1 MARQTGILGIQGT
14 VGGLTFGANGN
25 ISQAQKPRAITAVRT
40 LENNSEFGNAATA
53 GKTARDSFRQVVAN
67 ISDKMMT
74 SRMTKKMR
82 EIISTDAVNDRGQ
95 RGVIDAEIELL
106 NGFEFNE
113 KAILS
118 TIAFMGFTP
127 TIVRLT
133 GAHAIAVDAF
143 NAARDVSAPTGTTH
157 LKLVG
162 SASSIDFEA
171 KDSDGVTVTSALIP
185 YANDVVAAQTLA
197 LPLPAASAHPIV
209 VVFGVEFY
217 QEVNGKQYLLG
228 NGAYT
233 TSKVVAVD
241 GGV

>member
-1 MARQTGILGIQGT
+1 MAKQTGILGIQGT
-14 VGGLTFGANGN
+14 VGGLTFSANGN
-25 ISQAQKPRAITAVRT
+25 ISQAQKSRAISAERT
-40 LENNSEFGNAATA
+40 LENNAEFGHAASA

-67 ISDKMMT
+67 ISDA
-74 SRMTKKMR
+74 RMTARMTAKMR

-106 NGFEFNE
+106 NGFEFNS

-127 TIVRLT
+127 NLMRALGT
-133 GAHAIAVDAF
+133 HSIAVDAF

-162 SASSIDFEA
+162 SASSVDFESKA
-171 KDSDGVTVTSALIP
+171 SDGVTVASAFIP
-185 YANDVVAAQTLA
+185 YTNEVVVAQNLA
-197 LPLPAASAHPIV
+197 LPLPAASTHPVV

-233 TSKVVAVD
+233 TAKVVAVD
-241 GGV
+241 GGI

>member
-1 MARQTGILGIQGT
+1 M
-14 VGGLTFGANGN
+14 
-25 ISQAQKPRAITAVRT
+25 RT
-40 LENNSEFGNAATA
+40 LENNSEFGNAASA
-53 GKTARDSFRQVVAN
+53 GKTARDSFRQGVAN

-74 SRMTKKMR
+74 SRMVKKMR
-82 EIISTDAVNDRGQ
+82 EIIATDAVNDRGQ

-127 TIVRLT
+127 TIVRLS
-133 GAHAIAVDAF
+133 GAHAISVDAF
-143 NAARDVSAPTGTTH
+143 NATRDVSAPTGTTH

-171 KDSDGVTVTSALIP
+171 MDSDGVTVTT
-185 YANDVVAAQTLA
+185 NEVVAAQTLA

>member
-1 MARQTGILGIQGT
+1 MSSYFKFLILFFGT
-14 VGGLTFGANGN
+14 TFCFLSS
-25 ISQAQKPRAITAVRT
+25 IFSQKIVPVREEPRHVPV
-40 LENNSEFGNAATA
+40 LVNNYI
-53 GKTARDSFRQVVAN
+53 R
-67 ISDKMMT
+67 
-74 SRMTKKMR
+74 
-82 EIISTDAVNDRGQ
+82 
-95 RGVIDAEIELL
+95 VIDAEIELL
-106 NGFEFNE
+106 NGFEFND

-127 TIVRLT
+127 SIMRALGT
-133 GAHAIAVDAF
+133 HAIAVDAF

-233 TSKVVAVD
+233 TAKIVAVD

>member
-1 MARQTGILGIQGT
+1 MAKQTGILGVQGT

-25 ISQAQKPRAITAVRT
+25 ISKAIGSRKVTAVRT
-40 LENNSEFGNAATA
+40 LENNSEFGNAASA

-67 ISDKMMT
+67 ISDKLMT
-74 SRMTKKMR
+74 SRMTKVMR
-82 EIISTDAVNDRGQ
+82 SIIDTDAVNDRGQ

-106 NGFEFNE
+106 KGFEFNE

-118 TIAFMGFTP
+118 TIAFMGFNP
-127 TIVRLT
+127 IINRLLGT
-133 GAHAIAVDAF
+133 HSIAVDAF
-143 NAARDVSAPTGTTH
+143 NSARDVSAPTGTTH
-157 LKLVG
+157 MKLVG

-171 KDSDGVTVTSALIP
+171 KDSDGVTVTSAYIP
-185 YANDVVAAQTLA
+185 YTNSTVAAQTLVLT
-197 LPLPAASAHPIV
+197 LPSASVHPIV

-241 GGV
+241 GNV